1 MISAVHAVAAP
12 FSMSAAALEEL
23 AEKAEALAGR
33 VSSRATKASDEFEED
48 EEEDDASYFKMKQE
62 LLTTYCGMLSYY
74 LCRKARGE
82 SIQDHPVV
90 RRLYELRLTFEKLR
104 LLDAK
109 LRHQLDKVLARADA
123 ADVAPVA
130 NLESVELDKEEG
142 TYKPPRST
150 VAYQEKDEASSDE
163 EQGAP
168 GESRSFSLKRSS
180 SSSRRAGVDPV
191 RLSPT
196 PSTPEALAAPK
207 SPTLSRQSTKSRLNS
222 PKAGSRFARRR
233 SVSRKSTVN
242 VQMREHEARSSLRDS
257 ASTRNQDSGRTDV
270 DVPFRLSAKS
280 FCFAFCPGFNNLWP
294 SRAAASAP
302 PSAAVDSS
310 SSPPCVKNQ

>member
-1 MISAVHAVAAP
+1 MHAVAAP

-33 VSSRATKASDEFEED
+33 VSSRANKASDEFEED

-130 NLESVELDKEEG
+130 NLESVEIDKEEG

-150 VAYQEKDEASSDE
+150 VAYQEKDEASSDDDDE
-163 EQGAP
+163 DDEAP
-168 GESRSFSLKRSS
+168 RAPVKERQERSTRA
-180 SSSRRAGVDPV
+180 RRAEIDHLMRERSDAPV
-191 RLSPT
+191 EVGSGGHD
-196 PSTPEALAAPK
+196 EALGTGQRA
-207 SPTLSRQSTKSRLNS
+207 
-222 PKAGSRFARRR
+222 ARRER
-233 SVSRKSTVN
+233 RRKE
-242 VQMREHEARSSLRDS
+242 QREQEAYEED
-257 ASTRNQDSGRTDV
+257 A
-270 DVPFRLSAKS
+270 FRRIDTNKKKKKRRKTAD
-280 FCFAFCPGFNNLWP
+280 F
-294 SRAAASAP
+294 ASAL
-302 PSAAVDSS
+302 DDLI
-310 SSPPCVKNQ
+310 

>member
-1 MISAVHAVAAP
+1 MQQCAAVSSACSSPRVATQSSDQCSARRRRA

-33 VSSRATKASDEFEED
+33 VSSRANKASDEFEED

-82 SIQDHPVV
+82 SVADHPVV

-130 NLESVELDKEEG
+130 NLEAVETVADSG
-142 TYKPPRST
+142 VYKAPRST
-150 VAYQEKDEASSDE
+150 VAYQEKDEASSDDDDE
-163 EQGAP
+163 DDEAP
-168 GESRSFSLKRSS
+168 RAPVKERQERSTRA
-180 SSSRRAGVDPV
+180 RRAEIDHLMRERSDAPV
-191 RLSPT
+191 EVGSGGHD
-196 PSTPEALAAPK
+196 EALGTGQRA
-207 SPTLSRQSTKSRLNS
+207 
-222 PKAGSRFARRR
+222 ARRER
-233 SVSRKSTVN
+233 RRKE
-242 VQMREHEARSSLRDS
+242 QREQEAYEEDAFRRVDTNKKKKKRRKTADFASSLD
-257 ASTRNQDSGRTDV
+257 D
-270 DVPFRLSAKS
+270 LI
-280 FCFAFCPGFNNLWP
+280 
-294 SRAAASAP
+294 
-302 PSAAVDSS
+302 
-310 SSPPCVKNQ
+310 

>member
-1 MISAVHAVAAP
+1 MHAVAAP

-130 NLESVELDKEEG
+130 NLESVEIDKEEG

-150 VAYQEKDEASSDE
+150 VAYHEQDEPRRTTTTTTTRRRGRRPRSARRPTRARRAEIDFMRERFDAPAEWSGGHDEARDWSTSGPPGTAAE
-163 EQGAP
+163 GAAGAGP
-168 GESRSFSLKRSS
+168 RGEFFPAIDTNKKKKKR
-180 SSSRRAGVDPV
+180 G
-191 RLSPT
+191 
-196 PSTPEALAAPK
+196 
-207 SPTLSRQSTKSRLNS
+207 
-222 PKAGSRFARRR
+222 RRR
-233 SVSRKSTVN
+233 T
-242 VQMREHEARSSLRDS
+242 SLS
-257 ASTRNQDSGRTDV
+257 LTT
-270 DVPFRLSAKS
+270 
-280 FCFAFCPGFNNLWP
+280 
-294 SRAAASAP
+294 
-302 PSAAVDSS
+302 
-310 SSPPCVKNQ
+310 